1 MGQTKTKGGGTRP
14 GSGPKSL
21 YRPKTRNHSMQF
33 TLVGLGML
41 ERQAA
46 TYRLGRA
53 DYLEALLREYAD
65 DLEIGERTGRA
76 VWTGKDPRPRGF
88 RFTEDAHAALRR
100 AATRLDVS
108 EGDVVESLVRLK
120 PRLFKRKAS

>member
-1 MGQTKTKGGGTRP
+1 
-14 GSGPKSL
+14 
-21 YRPKTRNHSMQF
+21 MQF
-33 TLVGLGML
+33 TPTGLKML
-41 ERQAA
+41 ETQAA

-65 DLEIGERTGRA
+65 ELVVGERVGRA

-88 RFTEDAHAALRR
+88 RFTEDAHVALRR
-100 AATRLDVS
+100 AADRLGIS

-120 PRLFKRKAS
+120 LKLFRKAS